1 MLSIFKDRNR
11 LSPRYI
17 PPLLPHREEQL
28 QALRGIFED
37 SLDRIAE
44 CYLRTVQVFGG
55 VGVGKTST
63 VLRFGGRFQ
72 EMAQAKRIDLRHVY
86 INLKLQ
92 NSGRVI
98 LYRHLLERAA
108 PEIKATSL
116 SADEML
122 YQLVKYL
129 KSRKKYLLLTLDE
142 IEYYVRH
149 TKERIVYDLTRINEL
164 APEGPCGV
172 IGLVLVSR
180 DSSFHSLLDPSELST
195 LGRTIIELP
204 QYSMSQVRDIL
215 NARLEEAFQKG
226 VVSDDILEYVADITA
241 RPPVNSDVRYALDL
255 LLYAGNLAERQGV
268 GRILPDHVRHVHSA
282 IHHQV
287 TSDDIVKLPHEEK
300 LVLLA
305 VARALRSRKTPYAT
319 FGEIQENYELVAEEH
334 EMKLRSID
342 RLLQDLG
349 DRGIIQVESLTRIGI
364 GDMPIEML
372 MRQLDDVLGRPETG
386 LGEDYE

>member
-1 MLSIFKDRNR
+1 MSIFKDRNR

-28 QALRGIFED
+28 QALMGVFED

-44 CYLRTVQVFGG
+44 CYLRTVQVLGG

-63 VLRFGGRFQ
+63 VLRFGVRFQ
-72 EMAQAKRIDLRHVY
+72 EMAQARRIDLRHVY
-86 INLKLQ
+86 VNLKLQ

-98 LYRHLLERAA
+98 LYRHLLERSA

-129 KSRKKYLLLTLDE
+129 KSREKYLLLTLDE
-142 IEYYVRH
+142 VEYYVRH
-149 TKERIVYDLTRINEL
+149 TKERIVYDLTRMNEL

-180 DSSFHSLLDPSELST
+180 NSSFHSLLDPSELST
-195 LGRTIIELP
+195 LGRTTIEFP
-204 QYSMSQVRDIL
+204 QYSVRQIRDIL
-215 NARLEEAFQKG
+215 SARLEEAFQKG
-226 VVSDDILEYVADITA
+226 VVSEDILEYIADVTA

-255 LLYAGNLAERQGV
+255 LLYAGNLAERQGISK
-268 GRILPDHVRHVHSA
+268 ILPEHVRHVHSA
-282 IHHQV
+282 THHQI
-287 TSDDIVKLPHEEK
+287 TSDDIVELPNEEK

-305 VARALRSRKTPYAT
+305 VARALRSRKTPYVT
-319 FGEIQENYELVAEEH
+319 FSEIQESYELVIEEY

-342 RLLQDLG
+342 HLLQDLG

-364 GDMPIEML
+364 GDMPLEML
-372 MRQLDDVLGRPETG
+372 IRQLNDALGRSETDV
-386 LGEDYE
+386 GESCE

>member
-1 MLSIFKDRNR
+1 
-11 LSPRYI
+11 
-17 PPLLPHREEQL
+17 
-28 QALRGIFED
+28 
-37 SLDRIAE
+37 
-44 CYLRTVQVFGG
+44 VFGG
-55 VGVGKTST
+55 VGAGKTST
-63 VLRFGGRFQ
+63 VLRFGERFQ

-86 INLKLQ
+86 VNLKLQ

-129 KSRKKYLLLTLDE
+129 KSRGKYLLLTLDE
-142 IEYYVRH
+142 VEYYVRH
-149 TKERIVYDLTRINEL
+149 TKERILYDLTRMNEL

-180 DSSFHSLLDPSELST
+180 NSSFYSLLDPSELST
-195 LGRTIIELP
+195 LGRTTIEFP
-204 QYSMSQVRDIL
+204 QYSMRQVRDIL
-215 NARLEEAFQKG
+215 DARLKEAFQKG
-226 VVSDDILEYVADITA
+226 VVSEDILEYVADVTA

-255 LLYAGNLAERQGV
+255 LLYAGSLAERQGINK
-268 GRILPDHVRHVHSA
+268 ILPEHVRHVHSA
-282 IHHQV
+282 IHHQI
-287 TSDDIVKLPHEEK
+287 TSDDIAELPHEEK

-305 VARALRSRKTPYAT
+305 VARALRSRKTPYVT
-319 FGEIQENYELVAEEH
+319 FSEIQESYDLVVEEYE
-334 EMKLRSID
+334 MNLRSID
-342 RLLQDLG
+342 HLLQDLS

-372 MRQLDDVLGRPETG
+372 IRQLNDVLGRPETA
-386 LGEDYE
+386 LGESCE

>member
-1 MLSIFKDRNR
+1 MSIFKDRNR

-28 QALRGIFED
+28 QALMGVFED
-37 SLDRIAE
+37 SLERIAE
-44 CYLRTVQVFGG
+44 CYLRTVQVLGG

-63 VLRFGGRFQ
+63 VLRFGVRFQ
-72 EMAQAKRIDLRHVY
+72 EMAQARRIDLRHVY
-86 INLKLQ
+86 VNLKLQ

-129 KSRKKYLLLTLDE
+129 KSREKYLLLTLDE
-142 IEYYVRH
+142 VEYYIRH
-149 TKERIVYDLTRINEL
+149 TKERIVYDLTRMNEL

-180 DSSFHSLLDPSELST
+180 NSSFHSLLDPSELST
-195 LGRTIIELP
+195 LGRTTIEFP
-204 QYSMSQVRDIL
+204 QYSMRQIRDIL
-215 NARLEEAFQKG
+215 GARLEEAFQKG
-226 VVSDDILEYVADITA
+226 VVSEDILEYIADVTA
-241 RPPVNSDVRYALDL
+241 RPPVNSDIRYALDL
-255 LLYAGNLAERQGV
+255 LLYAGNLAERQGISK
-268 GRILPDHVRHVHSA
+268 ILPEHVRHVHSA
-282 IHHQV
+282 THHQI
-287 TSDDIVKLPHEEK
+287 TSDDIVELPNEEK
-300 LVLLA
+300 FVLLA
-305 VARALRSRKTPYAT
+305 VARALRSRKTPYVT
-319 FGEIQENYELVAEEH
+319 FGEIQESYELVVEEY

-342 RLLQDLG
+342 HILQDLG

-372 MRQLDDVLGRPETG
+372 IRQLNDALGRPETDV
-386 LGEDYE
+386 GESCE

>member
-1 MLSIFKDRNR
+1 LLSIFKDRNR

-17 PPLLPHREEQL
+17 PPSLPHREEQL
-28 QALRGIFED
+28 QALMGVFED
-37 SLDRIAE
+37 SLERIAE

-55 VGVGKTST
+55 VGAGKTST
-63 VLRFGGRFQ
+63 VLRFGERFQ
-72 EMAQAKRIDLRHVY
+72 EMAQARRIDLRHVY
-86 INLKLQ
+86 VNLKLQ

-129 KSRKKYLLLTLDE
+129 KSRGKYLLLTLDE
-142 IEYYVRH
+142 VEYYVRH
-149 TKERIVYDLTRINEL
+149 TKERILYDLTRMNEL

-180 DSSFHSLLDPSELST
+180 NSSFHSLLDPSELST
-195 LGRTIIELP
+195 LGRTTIEFP
-204 QYSMSQVRDIL
+204 QYSMRQVRDIL
-215 NARLEEAFQKG
+215 DARLKEAFQKG
-226 VVSDDILEYVADITA
+226 VVSEDILAYVADVTA

-255 LLYAGNLAERQGV
+255 LLYAGSLAERQGISK
-268 GRILPDHVRHVHSA
+268 ILPEHVRHVHSA
-282 IHHQV
+282 IHHQI
-287 TSDDIVKLPHEEK
+287 TSDDIAELPHEEK

-305 VARALRSRKTPYAT
+305 VARALRSRKTPYVT
-319 FGEIQENYELVAEEH
+319 FSEIQESYDLVVEEYE
-334 EMKLRSID
+334 MNLRSID
-342 RLLQDLG
+342 HLLQDLS

-372 MRQLDDVLGRPETG
+372 IRQLNDVLGRPETA
-386 LGEDYE
+386 LGESCD